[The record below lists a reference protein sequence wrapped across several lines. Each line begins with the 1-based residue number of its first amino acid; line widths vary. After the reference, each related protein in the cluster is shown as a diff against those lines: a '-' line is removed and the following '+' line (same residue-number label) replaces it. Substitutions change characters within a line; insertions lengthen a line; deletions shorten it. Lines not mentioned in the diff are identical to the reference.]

1 MVVIRHHETSSS
13 TPYDVFLSFRGEDT
27 RYTFADHLYTALVQ
41 HGFCTFRDD
50 DEMHK
55 GEYLKSE
62 LEKAIPQSKSSI
74 IVISENYA
82 SSTWCLDELVII
94 LERRRTSGHVVLPVF
109 YHVEPSEVHKQTS
122 RIAEAFAK
130 YEKQCEEDT
139 DSEGKGKRK
148 EKIQGWRSALTE
160 VADLIGLHLKDHQ
173 VDGHESKFIHKIIKY
188 IGVNVSCTPLHIDP
202 YIIGTDSQVKKINM
216 WLQDGSN
223 EDIVR
228 AICGMSGIGKT
239 TIAKIVYNQNFHS
252 FDGSSFLANIGE
264 VSKQPN
270 GSLRLQRQLI
280 SDISKREHGEIHND
294 HVGLA
299 HIRNLVFPKRV
310 LLVLDDVDEVDP
322 LYDVLGRPYWLFRG
336 SKVIITTRYER
347 MLQPHQMLRV
357 EKLGQ
362 RESIKF
368 FSLNAFKEDF
378 PPESYTE
385 HTKRVVQICEGLP
398 LALKVIGNSLSRKRE
413 DEWASEL
420 VKLES
425 IP

>member
-1 MVVIRHHETSSS
+1 
-13 TPYDVFLSFRGEDT
+13 
-27 RYTFADHLYTALVQ
+27 
-41 HGFCTFRDD
+41 
-50 DEMHK
+50 
-55 GEYLKSE
+55 
-62 LEKAIPQSKSSI
+62 
-74 IVISENYA
+74 
-82 SSTWCLDELVII
+82 
-94 LERRRTSGHVVLPVF
+94 
-109 YHVEPSEVHKQTS
+109 
-122 RIAEAFAK
+122 
-130 YEKQCEEDT
+130 
-139 DSEGKGKRK
+139 
-148 EKIQGWRSALTE
+148 
-160 VADLIGLHLKDHQ
+160 
-173 VDGHESKFIHKIIKY
+173 
-188 IGVNVSCTPLHIDP
+188 
-202 YIIGTDSQVKKINM
+202 M

-223 EDIVR
+223 EDRVR
-228 AICGMSGIGKT
+228 AICGMGGIGKT

-322 LYDVLGRPYWLFRG
+322 LYDVLGRPDWLFRG

-425 IP
+425 IPQREILGRLKISYDSLQDVNDKSLFLDIACFFVGIDEDYTIKILEKGDPLVKIRIQNLKNRCLLTNDLDMVLTMHRLIQDMGHEIIQEESRETGERSRLWRHQDAFDVLEYETVRNISFICVS